1 MVYADLQRQVQ
12 TGTNLPR
19 LVYALILTGL
29 MIEMTVLA
37 IGIAFGISTGDYYT
51 NTKAVRD
58 AALPGGAG
66 SGILSQIGTISAVQ
80 AWLQPL
86 KFVGVA
92 LFFTGIGIALWTI
105 VGSIQ
110 LRGEAMRVALP
121 AVMARRMSG
130 GNGS

>member
-1 MVYADLQRQVQ
+1 MVSEDLQRRVQ

-19 LVYALILTGL
+19 LVYALILAGL
-29 MIEMTVLA
+29 MTEMTVLV
-37 IGIAFGISTGDYYT
+37 IGIALGISTGDYYT

-58 AALPGGAG
+58 AAIPGGDG

-80 AWLQPL
+80 VWLQPL

-92 LFFTGIGIALWTI
+92 LFFTGIGVALWTI
-105 VGSIQ
+105 VGSVQ

>member
-1 MVYADLQRQVQ
+1 MASAGLQQRVE
-12 TGTNLPR
+12 TGTRLPM

-29 MIEMTVLA
+29 MIEMTVLI
-37 IGIAFGISTGDYYT
+37 IGIALGVSTGDYYT

-66 SGILSQIGTISAVQ
+66 SGILSQIGTIAAVQ
-80 AWLQPL
+80 AWLLPL

-92 LFFTGIGIALWTI
+92 LFFTGIGAALWTI

>member
-1 MVYADLQRQVQ
+1 MVSADLQQRVQ

-19 LVYALILTGL
+19 LVYSLILTGL
-29 MIEMTVLA
+29 MIEMVA
-37 IGIAFGISTGDYYT
+37 FIVGIALGISTGDYYSG
-51 NTKAVRD
+51 TKAVRD
-58 AALPGGAG
+58 AAIPGGAG
-66 SGILSQIGTISAVQ
+66 SGTLSQIGTISAVQ
-80 AWLQPL
+80 AWLLPL

-92 LFFTGIGIALWTI
+92 LFFTGIGVALWTI